1 MKKKIIAIAVLLIL
15 GGYALYQS
23 VLNKPVTT
31 GIEVGNAAPDF
42 ELQLLN
48 GEKVKLSSF
57 QGKKVILN
65 FWASWCGPCQAE
77 MPEMQEFHDTY
88 GDETVILAVNMTTTE
103 KNLDVV
109 KNYVKEKGLT
119 FPVLLDET
127 NNVST
132 SYQVYSIPTSYYI
145 DAEGIIRHK
154 YIGAMSLDMMKSET
168 KKMD

>member
-1 MKKKIIAIAVLLIL
+1 MKKKIIAIAVLLVL

-31 GIEVGNAAPDF
+31 GIEIGEAAPDF

-48 GEKVKLSSF
+48 GDSVKLSSF

-77 MPEMQEFHDTY
+77 MPEMQEFHETY

-103 KNLDVV
+103 KSLDTVT
-109 KNYVKEKGLT
+109 NYVSDKELT

-145 DAEGIIRHK
+145 DTEGVIRYK

-168 KKMD
+168 KKMN